1 MRGGGCVPLSLV
13 SCVIRDCLSEHQVGI
28 LFVLPFL
35 ITAATSSVWPVAEVI
50 WLAYYQ
56 YDRLRYDAQF

>member
-1 MRGGGCVPLSLV
+1 
-13 SCVIRDCLSEHQVGI
+13 VIRYCLSEHQVGI